1 MRRALYASGSVHAAI
16 ILWVAI
22 GGSLFRPSPDTEFE
36 VTGVT
41 LLSTQDF
48 EALTQGAAPTPVVLD
63 TPVAPPPA
71 DVSAAPAA
79 PTPEAAAPDQ
89 ATPEEPPAPEVEPQP
104 GPVAPVP
111 DTEVA
116 DQVATL
122 QPPPVIDETLPTSPR
137 PTPREAP
144 RVAPTPAP
152 APEPDVET
160 APEVVD
166 RPTDDTVSDAPAPET
181 PPTAPEEASTEIV
194 TEAETPAASI
204 APLASVRPTARPARP
219 EPTETAAA
227 PDPQPQPQPQPEPQP
242 APDAEPAADPLAAA
256 IADAVADAVVSNVS
270 DAAET
275 TPDGTVPPISGGAR
289 EGFISAIRGCWNV
302 GTTSSEALRTTVTVS
317 FTMDQNGYPDAISF
331 RLVSSEGGSEAAVRA
346 AYDAARRAV
355 MRCAT
360 QGRDGYDLPIE
371 SYPLWREVEIRFNPD
386 GMRLR

>member
-48 EALTQGAAPTPVVLD
+48 EALTQGTTPTPVVLE

-71 DVSAAPAA
+71 DIATAPQAPA
-79 PTPEAAAPDQ
+79 PEAAAPVQ
-89 ATPEEPPAPEVEPQP
+89 TVPEETPAPQVEPQP

-111 DTEVA
+111 ETDVT
-116 DQVATL
+116 DQVAAL
-122 QPPPVIDETLPTSPR
+122 QPPPVIDETLPTAPR

-152 APEPDVET
+152 APEPDVDT
-160 APEVVD
+160 APEVLD
-166 RPTDDTVSDAPAPET
+166 RPTDDAVSDAPTPET
-181 PPTAPEEASTEIV
+181 PPTAPEEATTEIV

-204 APLASVRPTARPARP
+204 APLASVRPTARPERP
-219 EPTETAAA
+219 QPTETAAA
-227 PDPQPQPQPQPEPQP
+227 PEPVADPQPDP
-242 APDAEPAADPLAAA
+242 APTPPQEPATDPLAAA

-275 TPDGTVPPISGGAR
+275 TPDGNVPPISGGAR

-302 GTTSSEALRTTVTVS
+302 GTTSSEALRTTVTVA
-317 FTMDQNGYPDAISF
+317 FTMNQNGYPDAISF
-331 RLVSSEGGSEAAVRA
+331 RLVSSEGGSDAAVRV

-355 MRCAT
+355 LRCAT
-360 QGRDGYDLPIE
+360 QGRDGYDLPLE
-371 SYPLWREVEIRFNPD
+371 SYPLWQEVEIRFNPE